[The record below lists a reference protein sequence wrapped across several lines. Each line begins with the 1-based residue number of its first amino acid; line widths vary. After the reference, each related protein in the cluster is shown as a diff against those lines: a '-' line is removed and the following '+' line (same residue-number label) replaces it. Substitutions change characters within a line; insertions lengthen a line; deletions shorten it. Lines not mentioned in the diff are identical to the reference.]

1 MLISSGMVNVTK
13 SREVCNNIWSLENNI
28 NGDVA
33 YSATLKLCTMSFENV
48 QCSME
53 HNETNNASNITN
65 KSLDI
70 FSPSPSNFLNNA
82 SSPSLHDSPSPAGYD
97 TPSPSLDSTP
107 SSDIDS
113 SQPSSSNDLSSPS
126 SNSAFAP
133 SSTDYVAEPSSS
145 DDTSSDV
152 AEPSSSDDTSS
163 DVAEPSSSDDTTDSS
178 QTTVPDNNNNIVD
191 NNNLRGSSPS
201 SSDTLIENDNADVVA
216 KDFKNDD
223 DNTAVTVIIIVSS
236 LVGVI
241 GLIVVVILAMK
252 KYDVK
257 MSDIKDKTDSI
268 KKRLPSRETIQNIA
282 KKASY
287 IIRRG
292 DNNNSDGS
300 TKDIENPT
308 QDKPYPNQPP
318 LPSTRTPSMLPPR
331 PPRKPSLKRNIRE
344 SKNKSLPNM
353 IIRESKLK
361 PSNKENLMV
370 I

>member
-1 MLISSGMVNVTK
+1 MRLLLFLFMLISSGMVNVTK

-53 HNETNNASNITN
+53 NNETNNASNITN

-152 AEPSSSDDTSS
+152 T
-163 DVAEPSSSDDTTDSS
+163 EPSSSDDTTDSS

-201 SSDTLIENDNADVVA
+201 SNDILIENDNADVVA

-223 DNTAVTVIIIVSS
+223 DNTAVTVIIIIST

-241 GLIVVVILAMK
+241 GLVVVVILAMK

-268 KKRLPSRETIQNIA
+268 KKRLPSRETIKNIA

-292 DNNNSDGS
+292 DNGNTDVS

-318 LPSTRTPSMLPPR
+318 LPSTRAQSMLPPR

-361 PSNKENLMV
+361 TANKENLMV